1 MLSEEFRNLK
11 ILDFHFLYFFV
22 SGFSASVLD
31 QWKKYYP
38 HSEESVKTIAHKLSK
53 FDRGPDPDLDANG
66 VKITP
71 KGRVMWSQIML
82 NNLQEAKKIATDKVS
97 NIDCAFLEE
106 CKYISLIS

>member
-1 MLSEEFRNLK
+1 MKFVVYSLLV
-11 ILDFHFLYFFV
+11 FLGCIKYTYFFSYLRFHTL

-31 QWKKYYP
+31 QWRKYYP

-66 VKITP
+66 VKITS

-82 NNLQEAKKIATDKVS
+82 NNLQEAKKIATEKV
-97 NIDCAFLEE
+97 
-106 CKYISLIS
+106 

>member
-1 MLSEEFRNLK
+1 MLSETSNL
-11 ILDFHFLYFFV
+11 LNLYFIHFFV

-82 NNLQEAKKIATDKVS
+82 NNLQEAKKIATDKVN
-97 NIDCAFLEE
+97 NICCTF
-106 CKYISLIS
+106 S

>member
-1 MLSEEFRNLK
+1 MLSVKSFRNL
-11 ILDFHFLYFFV
+11 IFRFFYFFV

-97 NIDCAFLEE
+97 DIDSEFSRGM
-106 CKYISLIS
+106 YISLIS

>member
-1 MLSEEFRNLK
+1 MISL
-11 ILDFHFLYFFV
+11 FLFPYFYFFV

-97 NIDCAFLEE
+97 DIDSEF
-106 CKYISLIS
+106 SRGM